1 MIRDGWGGGERVRDW
16 AAGVW
21 CGRAW
26 GTRGGRLAWLPCS
39 DAGRVAAGLGR
50 YRAVRAGLD
59 HLVRADQLELLLS
72 KRSSA
77 GAAAGD
83 PGARV
88 AEGP

>member
-1 MIRDGWGGGERVRDW
+1 MDVESGSLRGW
-16 AAGVW
+16 AAGVR

-26 GTRGGRLAWLPCS
+26 ATRCARLAWLLCADPRR
-39 DAGRVAAGLGR
+39 GAAGLGR

-83 PGARV
+83 PGVWV
-88 AEGP
+88 AEGL